1 MWKEFKPILYFI
13 GRFFVVYIVLTA
25 VYSWYL
31 QPYLYEMK
39 IADPVTTWMTE
50 SAVGMMNMSGF
61 EADHVQLE
69 GEAYR
74 RFILEG
80 EYASRVNE
88 GCNAISVM
96 IIFVSF
102 ILAFAAGFK
111 KTLLFLLA
119 GLLIMIVSNI
129 IRIGLLTW
137 IYRFHPDYSKMAHDI
152 LFPGIIY
159 GTVVVLWLI
168 WVKFFAFK
176 DK

>member
-25 VYSWYL
+25 LYSWYL
-31 QPYLYEMK
+31 QPYLYEYK
-39 IADPVTTWMTE
+39 IADPVTTWMTDV
-50 SAVGMMNMSGF
+50 SVGLMNLVGF
-61 EADHVQLE
+61 DAQHVQLE

-74 RFILEG
+74 RFILDG
-80 EYASRVNE
+80 EFASRVNE

-111 KTLLFLLA
+111 KTLLFLLG
-119 GLLIMIVSNI
+119 GLLIMLISNI
-129 IRIGLLTW
+129 IRIAMLTW
-137 IYRFHPDYSKMAHDI
+137 IYRYWSEYSKVAHDI

-159 GTVVVLWLI
+159 GTVIILWLV
-168 WVKFFAFK
+168 WVKYFAFK
-176 DK
+176 K